1 MIKKI
6 FITLL
11 FFFITTN
18 LFAGSKIV
26 ISLIINNE
34 PITNLDVIEE
44 ANYLTALNPSI
55 KNLNKREI
63 LSIAENSLIREKVKE
78 QELIKHFD
86 LNEENKYIDN
96 ILKNIFLNLNVNNKE
111 ELKNYLSNYNIDIN
125 DLIYKFNIEAKWN
138 ELIFNLYSSKLDINY
153 KELEDRLKKEN
164 KEMVDVFLISEIL
177 FNIEKKS
184 ELENIYSK
192 IKTHI
197 NNNNFEDAAKIYSLS
212 NTAQLGGK
220 VGWVNKNNLSSSIIK
235 QIENLKINQISRPI
249 SIPGGYLILKILD
262 KKKEKPQEKNFE
274 DELKKLINL
283 EKERKLNQFSI
294 IHFNK
299 IKKRT
304 EIIYEN

>member
-44 ANYLTALNPSI
+44 ANYLAALNPSI

-63 LSIAENSLIREKVKE
+63 LSVAENSLIREKVKE

-125 DLIYKFNIEAKWN
+125 DLIYKLNIEAKWN
-138 ELIFNLYSSKLDINY
+138 ELIFKLYSSKLDINY
-153 KELEDRLKKEN
+153 EELEDRLKKEN

-197 NNNNFEDAAKIYSLS
+197 NNNNFEDAAKIYSVS

>member
-1 MIKKI
+1 VIKKI

>member
-125 DLIYKFNIEAKWN
+125 DLIYKINIEAKWN